1 MDMTKSRV
9 TNRKTREGEIG
20 AKEAERLTKLRNQA
34 KADYP
39 PAPSPQFPDEG
50 IGATLRKARQAQG
63 LTWYAV
69 AKIAGIPHA
78 ATVRDVELGKD
89 AKIST
94 VVAIAKALG
103 LAIVIRE
110 AA

>member
-1 MDMTKSRV
+1 MDMTKSKI
-9 TNRKTREGEIG
+9 TNRQTRQGKIDV
-20 AKEAERLTKLRNQA
+20 KEAERLKKLRSQA

-39 PAPSPQFPDEG
+39 PAPAPQFSNEG
-50 IGATLRKARQAQG
+50 IGATLRKARQTQG

-69 AKIAGIPHA
+69 AKAAGIPHA
-78 ATVRDVELGKD
+78 ATVRDLELGKD

-103 LAIVIRE
+103 LAVVIRE